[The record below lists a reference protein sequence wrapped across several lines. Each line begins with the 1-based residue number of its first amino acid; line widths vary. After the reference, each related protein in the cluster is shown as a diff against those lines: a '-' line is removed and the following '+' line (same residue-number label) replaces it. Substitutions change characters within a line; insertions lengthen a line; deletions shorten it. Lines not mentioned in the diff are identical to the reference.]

1 MNSVNERKL
10 FGRTSMRVIGY
21 ISDSVGH
28 GKVVQCVKCDT
39 DLRDDHGYALS
50 NGTYIC
56 RGGYKCA
63 MRQAKIRLAV
73 MAAKGEKPRWR
84 KHD

>member
-1 MNSVNERKL
+1 MK
-10 FGRTSMRVIGY
+10 VIGHV
-21 ISDSVGH
+21 SDSVGH
-28 GKVVQCVKCDT
+28 GEVVQCNKCGT
-39 DLRDDHGYALS
+39 DIRDDHGYALS

-56 RGGYKCA
+56 RSGDKCA
-63 MRQAKIRLAV
+63 MRQAKNRLAA